1 MHRHTYKRSNTG
13 GSGQVQMTS
22 RGTHD
27 RWRNRLIL
35 PVPLHYDTAVMKAIA
50 VQTSADTH
58 TTENKNK

>member
-1 MHRHTYKRSNTG
+1 
-13 GSGQVQMTS
+13 VQMTS

-58 TTENKNK
+58 TTENKKNDPRLKDDKNSNRENN